1 MPDILKGL
9 EIDKLENLNDYS
21 FDVGNKTNKSFVKA
35 YGNFLEKQEFL
46 EKTSKTLDGSTKANT
61 LSTTCVTK
69 LENTN
74 NNNKT
79 IENKQVIHIFVINFN
94 FLINKV
100 SIFIN
105 PLSENHNNGRKHIK
119 LHSESHESVK
129 MNETYVE
136 KRYCTVCNLEQP
148 IRSKHC
154 KSCGRCV
161 ALYDHHCP
169 WMGT

>member
-100 SIFIN
+100 SIFI
-105 PLSENHNNGRKHIK
+105 
-119 LHSESHESVK
+119 VK
-129 MNETYVE
+129 YF
-136 KRYCTVCNLEQP
+136 
-148 IRSKHC
+148 C
-154 KSCGRCV
+154 K
-161 ALYDHHCP
+161 YIF
-169 WMGT
+169 